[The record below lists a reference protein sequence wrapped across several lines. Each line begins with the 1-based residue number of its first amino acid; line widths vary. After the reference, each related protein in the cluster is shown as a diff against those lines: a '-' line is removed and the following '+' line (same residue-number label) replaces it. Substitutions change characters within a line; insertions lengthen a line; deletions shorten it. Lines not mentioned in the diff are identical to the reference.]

1 MEYGIFDL
9 LKLVG
14 SLGFF
19 IYGMKVMSE
28 AIQKVAGDK
37 LRSTMNAITSNRF
50 SGVLTGFL
58 TTSIIQSSSATT
70 VMIVSFV
77 NAGLLK
83 LKQAIGVI
91 MGANIGT
98 TMTAVLILVFGFS
111 KFSISTYTLPI
122 IAVGFPLLFAK
133 NERLK
138 YWGEFL
144 IGFALLFMGLSALKD
159 SVPDLKH
166 NPEILEWITA
176 LNDLGYGSIILFV
189 IFGTILT
196 VIVQSSSAAMAITL
210 IMCENG
216 WIPFELAAAVVLG
229 ENIGTT
235 ITANL
240 AALVGN
246 VHAKRAA
253 RAHFMF
259 NVFGVV
265 WMLIAFYGYLNLID
279 TVMVSTNQGSPLN
292 EVPAIKWGLT
302 YFHISFNIINT
313 LIMIWF
319 VSFIV
324 KVVERM
330 VPVRS
335 DEDEVFHLEYI
346 GTQLMRTA
354 ELSLEEAKKEVAKF
368 GKMTKKML
376 GFLQEMI
383 ETDNI
388 KKQHKLLEKIE
399 RYEDR
404 TDELEVE
411 IDNYLIKVAEARL
424 SAKASQEIKGILSI
438 TNDLERIADI
448 ILRTSN
454 DVKRK
459 AKYNLKFTDE
469 QVSDFKEMFAVVADA
484 LETMQGNLKDN
495 YSSVT
500 LTEAVA
506 KEEAINK
513 MLKRLSK
520 KHLGSIDSKEYNVR
534 LGIVYRDILFG
545 LEKIGDHAINVSEG
559 ITGTLGKDE
568 EDRQEVAEETA

>member
-1 MEYGIFDL
+1 MEFGIFDF
-9 LKLVG
+9 LKLIG
-14 SLGFF
+14 ALGFF

-37 LRSTMNAITSNRF
+37 LRGIMNTITSNRL

-58 TTSIIQSSSATT
+58 TTAVIQSSSATT

-83 LKQAIGVI
+83 LKQAVSVI

-122 IAVGFPLLFAK
+122 IALGFPLLFAK
-133 NERLK
+133 RENLK
-138 YWGEFL
+138 YWGEFM

-166 NPEILEWITA
+166 NPEVLAWITS
-176 LNDLGYGSIILFV
+176 LNDLGFASIILFV
-189 IFGTILT
+189 LLGT
-196 VIVQSSSAAMAITL
+196 VITVVVQSSSAAMAITL

-216 WIPFELAAAVVLG
+216 WIPFEMAAAIVLG

-265 WMLIAFYGYLNLID
+265 WMLIVFYLFLGGID
-279 TVMVSTNQGSPLN
+279 TLMVNSGQGSPLN

-313 LIMIWF
+313 ALMIWF
-319 VSFIV
+319 VPFIV
-324 KVVERM
+324 KVVEKM

-354 ELSLEEAKKEVAKF
+354 ELSLMEARKEVAKF
-368 GKMTKKML
+368 GKMCKKML
-376 GFLQEMI
+376 GFLEDLVD
-383 ETDNI
+383 TDDL
-388 KKQHKLLEKIE
+388 KEEKRLLEKIQ

-411 IDNYLIKVAEARL
+411 IDDYLVKVAEGRL
-424 SAKASQEIKGILSI
+424 SAKSSQEIKGILSI

-448 ILRTSN
+448 ILRMSN
-454 DVKRK
+454 DVRRK
-459 AKYNLKFTDE
+459 SKHGLKFTKD
-469 QVSDFKEMFAVVADA
+469 QKHDFKKMFEALHDA
-484 LETMQGNLKDN
+484 IDVMHDNLKSEYN
-495 YSSVT
+495 HVT
-500 LTEAVA
+500 LVKAVEL
-506 KEEAINK
+506 EEVINK
-513 MLKRLSK
+513 TLKKLSK
-520 KHLGSIDSKEYNVR
+520 KHLNSIDSKDYDVR
-534 LGIVYRDILFG
+534 LGIVFRDILFG
-545 LEKIGDHAINVSEG
+545 LEKVGDHVINVSEG
-559 ITGTLGKDE
+559 ITGTLSKDE
-568 EDRQEVAEETA
+568 EDMVEAHA

>member
-1 MEYGIFDL
+1 MEYGFFDV
-9 LKLVG
+9 LKLIG
-14 SLGFF
+14 ALGFF

-28 AIQKVAGDK
+28 AIQKVAGDN
-37 LRSTMNAITSNRF
+37 LRGIMNTITSNRL

-58 TTSIIQSSSATT
+58 TTAVIQSSSATT

-83 LKQAIGVI
+83 LKQAISVI

-122 IAVGFPLLFAK
+122 IALGFPLLFAK
-133 NERLK
+133 KENLK

-159 SVPDLKH
+159 AVPDLKQ
-166 NPEILEWITA
+166 NPEILAWITN
-176 LNDLGYGSIILFV
+176 LNNLGFVSILLFV
-189 IFGTILT
+189 ALGT
-196 VIVQSSSAAMAITL
+196 VITVVVQSSSAAMAITL

-216 WIPFELAAAVVLG
+216 WIPFELAAAIVLG

-253 RAHFMF
+253 RAHLMF

-265 WMLIAFYGYLNLID
+265 WMLIVFHLYLRGVDAVTINFG
-279 TVMVSTNQGSPLN
+279 QGSPLTQ
-292 EVPAIKWGLT
+292 VPAIKWGLT
-302 YFHISFNIINT
+302 YFHISFNILNT
-313 LIMIWF
+313 AIMIWF
-319 VSFIV
+319 IPLIV
-324 KVVERM
+324 KVVEKM

-354 ELSLEEAKKEVAKF
+354 ELSLMEARKEVAKF
-368 GKMTKKML
+368 GKMTKKMF
-376 GFLQEMI
+376 GFLHDLI
-383 ETDNI
+383 NTDDPKEE
-388 KKQHKLLEKIE
+388 KKLQEKIQ

-404 TDELEVE
+404 TDELELE
-411 IDNYLIKVAEARL
+411 IDDYLVKVAEGRL
-424 SAKASQEIKGILSI
+424 SARSSQEIKGILSI

-448 ILRTSN
+448 ILRMSN
-454 DVKRK
+454 DVRRK
-459 AKYNLKFTDE
+459 SKHDLRFTKEQKKDYKLMFDAVNEAFDTMYNNLKTEYHDVSLTD
-469 QVSDFKEMFAVVADA
+469 
-484 LETMQGNLKDN
+484 
-495 YSSVT
+495 
-500 LTEAVA
+500 AVA
-506 KEEAINK
+506 KEDNINK
-513 MLKRLSK
+513 ILKKLSK
-520 KHLGSIDSKEYNVR
+520 KHLNNIDSKGYDVK

-545 LEKIGDHAINVSEG
+545 LEKVGDHIINVSEG
-559 ITGTLGKDE
+559 ITGTLEKDE
-568 EDRQEVAEETA
+568 DD

>member
-1 MEYGIFDL
+1 MEYGFFEFLQLI
-9 LKLVG
+9 G
-14 SLGFF
+14 ALGFF

-28 AIQKVAGDK
+28 AIQKVAGDN
-37 LRSTMNAITSNRF
+37 LRGIMNTITSNRL

-58 TTSIIQSSSATT
+58 TTAVIQSSSATT

-83 LKQAIGVI
+83 LKQAISVI

-98 TMTAVLILVFGFS
+98 TITAVLILVFGFS

-133 NERLK
+133 KESLK

-159 SVPDLKH
+159 AVPDLKQ
-166 NPEILEWITA
+166 NPEILAWITN
-176 LNDLGYGSIILFV
+176 LNDFGFASIILFV
-189 IFGTILT
+189 VLGTIIT
-196 VIVQSSSAAMAITL
+196 VVVQSSSAAMAITL

-216 WIPFELAAAVVLG
+216 WIPFELAAAIVLG

-253 RAHFMF
+253 RAHLMF
-259 NVFGVV
+259 NVFGVA
-265 WMLIAFYGYLNLID
+265 WMLIVFHLYLRGID
-279 TVMVSTNQGSPLN
+279 TVMSGSGQGSPLTQ
-292 EVPAIKWGLT
+292 VPAIKWGLT

-313 LIMIWF
+313 AVMIWF
-319 VSFIV
+319 IPLIV
-324 KVVERM
+324 KVVEKM

-354 ELSLEEAKKEVAKF
+354 ELSLMEARKEVAKF
-368 GKMTKKML
+368 GKMTKKMF
-376 GFLQEMI
+376 GFLHDLI
-383 ETDNI
+383 NTDDP
-388 KKQHKLLEKIE
+388 KEEKRLLDKIQ

-404 TDELEVE
+404 TDELELE
-411 IDNYLIKVAEARL
+411 IDDYLVKVAEGRL
-424 SAKASQEIKGILSI
+424 SARSSQEIKGILSI

-448 ILRTSN
+448 ILRMSN
-454 DVKRK
+454 DVRRK
-459 AKYNLKFTDE
+459 SKHELRFTKEQKNDYKLMFEAVNEAFDTMYDNLKTEYHD
-469 QVSDFKEMFAVVADA
+469 VSLA
-484 LETMQGNLKDN
+484 
-495 YSSVT
+495 
-500 LTEAVA
+500 EAVS
-506 KEEAINK
+506 KEDNINK
-513 MLKRLSK
+513 VLKKLSK
-520 KHLGSIDSKEYNVR
+520 KHLNNIDSKGYDVK

-545 LEKIGDHAINVSEG
+545 LEKVGDHIINVSEG
-559 ITGTLGKDE
+559 ITGTLEKDE
-568 EDRQEVAEETA
+568 DD

>member
-1 MEYGIFDL
+1 VEYGLFDVL
-9 LKLVG
+9 QLIG
-14 SLGFF
+14 ALGFF

-28 AIQKVAGDK
+28 AIQKVAGDN
-37 LRSTMNAITSNRF
+37 LRGIMNTITSNRL

-58 TTSIIQSSSATT
+58 TTAVIQSSSATT

-83 LKQAIGVI
+83 LKQAISVI

-122 IAVGFPLLFAK
+122 IALGFPLLFAK
-133 NERLK
+133 KENLK

-159 SVPDLKH
+159 AVPDLKQ
-166 NPEILEWITA
+166 NPEILAWITN
-176 LNDLGYGSIILFV
+176 LNDLGFASILLFV
-189 IFGTILT
+189 ALGT
-196 VIVQSSSAAMAITL
+196 VITVVVQSSSAAMAITL

-216 WIPFELAAAVVLG
+216 WIPFELAAAIVLG

-253 RAHFMF
+253 RAHLMF

-265 WMLIAFYGYLNLID
+265 WMLIVFHLYLRGID
-279 TVMVSTNQGSPLN
+279 AVTINFGQGSPLN
-292 EVPAIKWGLT
+292 QVPAIKWGLT
-302 YFHISFNIINT
+302 YFHISFNILNT
-313 LIMIWF
+313 AIMIWF
-319 VSFIV
+319 IPLIV
-324 KVVERM
+324 KVVEKM

-354 ELSLEEAKKEVAKF
+354 ELSLMEARKEVAKF
-368 GKMTKKML
+368 GKMTKKMF
-376 GFLQEMI
+376 GFLHDLI
-383 ETDNI
+383 NTDDPKEE
-388 KKQHKLLEKIE
+388 KKLQEKIQ

-404 TDELEVE
+404 TDELELE
-411 IDNYLIKVAEARL
+411 IDDYLVKVAEGRL
-424 SAKASQEIKGILSI
+424 SARSSQEIKGILSI

-448 ILRTSN
+448 ILRMSN
-454 DVKRK
+454 DVRRK
-459 AKYNLKFTDE
+459 SKHDLRFTKEQKKDYKLMFDAVNEAFDTMYNNLKNEYHDVSLTD
-469 QVSDFKEMFAVVADA
+469 
-484 LETMQGNLKDN
+484 
-495 YSSVT
+495 
-500 LTEAVA
+500 AVA
-506 KEEAINK
+506 KEDNINK
-513 MLKRLSK
+513 ILKKLSK
-520 KHLGSIDSKEYNVR
+520 KHLNNIDSKGYDVK

-545 LEKIGDHAINVSEG
+545 LEKVGDHIINVSEG
-559 ITGTLGKDE
+559 ITGTLEKDE
-568 EDRQEVAEETA
+568 DD

>member
-1 MEYGIFDL
+1 MEYGLFDF
-9 LKLVG
+9 LKLIG
-14 SLGFF
+14 ALGFF

-37 LRSTMNAITSNRF
+37 LRGIMNTITSNRL

-58 TTSIIQSSSATT
+58 TTAVIQSSSATT

-83 LKQAIGVI
+83 LKQAVSVI

-122 IAVGFPLLFAK
+122 IALGFPLLFAK
-133 NERLK
+133 RENLK
-138 YWGEFL
+138 YWGEFM

-159 SVPDLKH
+159 AVPDLKQ
-166 NPEILEWITA
+166 NPEVLAWITS
-176 LNDLGYGSIILFV
+176 LTDMGYVSIV
-189 IFGTILT
+189 IFVLIGTVLT
-196 VIVQSSSAAMAITL
+196 VVVQSSSAAMAITL

-216 WIPFELAAAVVLG
+216 WIPFEMAAAIVLG

-259 NVFGVV
+259 NVFGVT
-265 WMLIAFYGYLNLID
+265 WMLIVFYFFLGAID
-279 TVMVSTNQGSPLN
+279 SVMANSGQGSPLN

-313 LIMIWF
+313 AIMVWF
-319 VSFIV
+319 IPLIV
-324 KVVERM
+324 KVVEKM

-354 ELSLEEAKKEVAKF
+354 ELSLMEARKEVAKF

-376 GFLQEMI
+376 GFLQDVI
-383 ETDNI
+383 ETNDP
-388 KKQHKLLEKIE
+388 KVEKRLLEKIQ

-404 TDELEVE
+404 TDELELE
-411 IDNYLIKVAEARL
+411 IDDYLVKVAEGRL
-424 SAKASQEIKGILSI
+424 SAKSSQEIKGILSI

-448 ILRTSN
+448 ILRMSN
-454 DVKRK
+454 DVRRK
-459 AKYNLKFTDE
+459 SKHGLKFTKE
-469 QVSDFKEMFAVVADA
+469 QRSDFKLMFKVLNEAFD
-484 LETMQGNLKDN
+484 TMYDNLRSEYND
-495 YSSVT
+495 VT
-500 LTEAVA
+500 ISEAVA
-506 KEEAINK
+506 KEDAINAA
-513 MLKRLSK
+513 LKKLSK
-520 KHLGSIDSKEYNVR
+520 KHLNSIDSKDYDVK

-545 LEKIGDHAINVSEG
+545 LEKVGDHIINVSEG
-559 ITGTLGKDE
+559 ITGTLSKDE
-568 EDRQEVAEETA
+568 EEHHSEVTA